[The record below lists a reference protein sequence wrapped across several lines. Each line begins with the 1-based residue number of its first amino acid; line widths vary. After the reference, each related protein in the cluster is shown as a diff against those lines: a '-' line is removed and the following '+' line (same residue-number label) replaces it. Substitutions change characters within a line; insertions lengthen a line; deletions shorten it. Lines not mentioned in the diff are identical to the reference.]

1 MFANKHRLSTL
12 DEALLEAVT
21 DAVPPESATIERAWN
36 REARGWFVEVAP
48 RALDAC
54 PFTVGAHGRDTV
66 RFTIGRGTSFEIH
79 GVRKPRHLGLVK
91 QLLGGIVGGRVQ
103 EYGGGR
109 SGYATIGLTR
119 GRFSTSRRG
128 LYRFF
133 PLPLTGRVYA
143 PYATPTG

>member
-1 MFANKHRLSTL
+1 MFASKFRPGPL

-21 DAVPPESATIERAWN
+21 DAVPTESATIEHSWN

-48 RALDAC
+48 RAVDAC
-54 PFTVGAHGRDTV
+54 PFSVGAHGRDAV
-66 RFTIGRGTSFEIH
+66 RFTIGRGTSFEVY

-91 QLLGGIVGGRVQ
+91 QLIGGIVGGRVQ

-143 PYATPTG
+143 PYATPTE